1 MNTNGT
7 VSLTGS
13 FFSLVEKKII
23 LKIFKMLNEI
33 SDSKGRKVLIQDETG
48 DREYVLKNVYNANI

>member
-23 LKIFKMLNEI
+23 LKIFKMLHEI
-33 SDSKGRKVLIQDETG
+33 SASKGRKVLIQDKTG

>member
-23 LKIFKMLNEI
+23 VKIFKMLNEI

>member
-23 LKIFKMLNEI
+23 LKNFKMLNKI
-33 SDSKGRKVLIQDETG
+33 SASKGRKVLIQDKTG
-48 DREYVLKNVYNANI
+48 DRQYVLKNVYNANI